1 MSIRNYSPRR
11 QRRGV
16 SAFANGIQ
24 VGTMVA
30 ALFLQM
36 TYPLLSGEALR
47 VVTIATVYF
56 GAAAMFVH
64 ARLSYGWKYFRR
76 YVSITLTFAFLI
88 ELIGLNTGWPFGTYT
103 YDASLGPQLLGI
115 PLVVP
120 FAWAMMAHPLLIVA
134 RRMTKTFT
142 FLYGG
147 FALMAWDLFLDPQMV
162 GDGRWKWEVTGSHV
176 PFQPDIPLS
185 NMFGWLLAGIALM
198 GLLNILLPKEQRK
211 YGSSLIATD
220 IFLAWSWFGG
230 IVSNLFFFSR
240 PGVALFGGLL
250 YSLALGPYVFA
261 RWLGRP

>member
-16 SAFANGIQ
+16 STFAKGIQ

-36 TYPLLSGEALR
+36 SYPLLSGEALR
-47 VVTIATVYF
+47 IVTIATVYF

-76 YVSITLTFAFLI
+76 YLIITVPFAYLI
-88 ELIGLNTGWPFGTYT
+88 ELLGENTGWPFGSYA
-103 YDASLGPQLLGI
+103 YDLSLGPQLFGI
-115 PLVVP
+115 PCVVP

-134 RRMTKTFT
+134 RRMTKTWT

-176 PFQPDIPLS
+176 PFQPEIPLS

-198 GLLNILLPKEQRK
+198 AILNFALPREQRK
-211 YGSSLIATD
+211 YGSSLLAVD
-220 IFLAWSWFGG
+220 VFLAWSWFGG
-230 IVSNLFFFSR
+230 IVSNLFFFNR
-240 PGVALFGGLL
+240 PGIALFAGLF
-250 YSLALGPYVFA
+250 YTLALAPYLFA

>member
-24 VGTMVA
+24 VGTMIA
-30 ALFLQM
+30 ALILQM
-36 TYPLLSGEALR
+36 SYPLLTGEALR
-47 VVTIATVYF
+47 VVTIATVYS

-76 YVSITLTFAFLI
+76 YLLIALPFAYFIEFL
-88 ELIGLNTGWPFGTYT
+88 GVNTGWPFGAYL
-103 YDASLGPQLLGI
+103 YDSSLGPQLFGI

-134 RRMTKTFT
+134 RRMTKTWT

-162 GDGRWKWEVTGSHV
+162 SAGRWKWDVPGSHV
-176 PFQPDIPLS
+176 PFQPEIPLS
-185 NMFGWLLAGIALM
+185 NMFGWLLAGITLM
-198 GLLNILLPKEQRK
+198 AILNIALPKEKRK
-211 YGSSLIATD
+211 YGSSLLAAEV
-220 IFLAWSWFGG
+220 FLAWSWFGG
-230 IVSNLFFFSR
+230 IVSNLFFFNR
-240 PGVALFGGLL
+240 PGIALFAGAIYTLV
-250 YSLALGPYVFA
+250 LAPYLFA

>member
-1 MSIRNYSPRR
+1 MSIRNYAPRNR
-11 QRRGV
+11 RRGV
-16 SAFANGIQ
+16 TPLANGIQ

-30 ALFLQM
+30 ALLLQIV
-36 TYPLLSGEALR
+36 YPLLSGEALR

-56 GAAAMFVH
+56 GAVAMFVH
-64 ARLSYGWKYFRR
+64 ARLCFGWKYTRR
-76 YVSITLTFAFLI
+76 YLFITLPFAYFI
-88 ELIGLNTGWPFGTYT
+88 ELIGMNTGWPFGSYQ
-103 YDASLGPQLLGI
+103 YDSSLGPQLFGI

-134 RRMTKTFT
+134 RRMTKSWT

-162 GDGRWKWEVTGSHV
+162 SAGRWKWEVTGSHV
-176 PFQPDIPLS
+176 PFQPEIPLS

-198 GLLNILLPKEQRK
+198 AILNMALPKDQRK
-211 YGSSLIATD
+211 YGSSLLATD
-220 IFLAWSWFGG
+220 IFLAWSWFGS

-250 YSLALGPYVFA
+250 YSLALGPYLFA

>member
-1 MSIRNYSPRR
+1 
-11 QRRGV
+11 
-16 SAFANGIQ
+16 
-24 VGTMVA
+24 MVA
-30 ALFLQM
+30 ALFLQI
-36 TYPLLSGEALR
+36 TYPLLSCEALR

-64 ARLSYGWKYFRR
+64 ARLAYGWKYIRR
-76 YVSITLTFAFLI
+76 YVLISLPFAFFI
-88 ELIGLNTGWPFGTYT
+88 ELIGENTGWPFGTYS

-115 PLVVP
+115 PIVVP

-134 RRMTKTFT
+134 RRMSKTWT

-176 PFQPDIPLS
+176 PFQPNIPLS

-198 GLLNILLPKEQRK
+198 AILNFFLPKEQRK
-211 YGSSLIATD
+211 YGSSLIAVD

-230 IVSNLFFFSR
+230 IISNLFFFNR
-240 PGVALFGGLL
+240 PGVALFGGFFYTLVL
-250 YSLALGPYVFA
+250 TPYVFA

>member
-1 MSIRNYSPRR
+1 MSIRNYAPRR

-16 SAFANGIQ
+16 SPFANGLQ

-36 TYPLLSGEALR
+36 SYPLLSGEALR

-64 ARLSYGWKYFRR
+64 ARLSYGWKYIWR
-76 YVSITLTFAFLI
+76 YVLITLPFAFLI
-88 ELIGLNTGWPFGTYT
+88 ELIGENTGWPFGTYS
-103 YDASLGPQLLGI
+103 YDASLGPQFLGI
-115 PLVVP
+115 PIVVP
-120 FAWAMMAHPLLIVA
+120 FAWAMMAHPLLIVS
-134 RRMTKTFT
+134 RRMSKTWT

-162 GDGRWKWEVTGSHV
+162 GAGRWKWEVNSSHV
-176 PFQPDIPLS
+176 PFQPNIPLS

-198 GLLNILLPKEQRK
+198 AILNFFLPKEHRK
-211 YGSSLIATD
+211 YGSSLIAVD

-230 IVSNLFFFSR
+230 IISNLFFFDR
-240 PGVALFGGLL
+240 PGVALFGGIF
-250 YSLALGPYVFA
+250 YTLALAPYVFA

>member
-1 MSIRNYSPRR
+1 MSIRNYAPRNR
-11 QRRGV
+11 RRGV
-16 SAFANGIQ
+16 TPIANGIQ

-36 TYPLLSGEALR
+36 SYPLLSGEALR

-64 ARLSYGWKYFRR
+64 ARLCFGWKYLLR
-76 YVSITLTFAFLI
+76 YLFIVLPFAYFI
-88 ELIGLNTGWPFGTYT
+88 ELIGVNTDWPFGSYA
-103 YDASLGPQLLGI
+103 YDSSLGPKLFGI

-120 FAWAMMAHPLLIVA
+120 FAWAMMGHPLLIVA
-134 RRMTKTFT
+134 RRMTKTLT

-162 GDGRWKWEVTGSHV
+162 SAGRWKWEVAGSHV
-176 PFQPDIPLS
+176 PYQPEIPLS

-198 GLLNILLPKEQRK
+198 TILDASLPKEQRK
-211 YGSSLIATD
+211 YGSSLAAAD

-240 PGVALFGGLL
+240 PGVALFSGFI
-250 YSLALGPYVFA
+250 YTLALAPYLFA

>member
-1 MSIRNYSPRR
+1 MSIRNYTPRR
-11 QRRGV
+11 RRHGV

-30 ALFLQM
+30 ALFLQI

-64 ARLSYGWKYFRR
+64 ARLAYGWKYTGR
-76 YVSITLTFAFLI
+76 YLLITLPFAFLI
-88 ELIGLNTGWPFGTYT
+88 ELIGENTGWPFGTYS
-103 YDASLGPQLLGI
+103 YDPSLGPQLLGI
-115 PLVVP
+115 PIVVP

-134 RRMTKTFT
+134 RRMTKKWT

-198 GLLNILLPKEQRK
+198 AILNVSLPKEQRK
-211 YGSSLIATD
+211 YGSSLIAID
-220 IFLAWSWFGG
+220 IFLAWSLFGG
-230 IVSNLFFFSR
+230 IISNLFFFDR
-240 PGVALFGGLL
+240 PGVALFGGLF
-250 YSLALGPYVFA
+250 YTLALAPYFFA

>member
-1 MSIRNYSPRR
+1 MSIRNYAPRR

-16 SAFANGIQ
+16 SPFANGIQ

-30 ALFLQM
+30 ALFLQI

-64 ARLSYGWKYFRR
+64 ARLAYGWKYIRR
-76 YVSITLTFAFLI
+76 YVLISLPFAFFI
-88 ELIGLNTGWPFGTYT
+88 ELIGENSGWPFGTYF

-115 PLVVP
+115 PIVVP

-134 RRMTKTFT
+134 RRMSKTWT

-162 GDGRWKWEVTGSHV
+162 GDDRWKWEVTGSHV
-176 PFQPDIPLS
+176 PFQPNIPLS

-198 GLLNILLPKEQRK
+198 AILNFFLPKEQRK
-211 YGSSLIATD
+211 YGSSLIAVD

-230 IVSNLFFFSR
+230 IISNLFFFNR
-240 PGVALFGGLL
+240 PGVALFGGFFYTLV
-250 YSLALGPYVFA
+250 LAPYVFA